1 MSIHRLMRR
10 SGERFLVRYRDREGV
25 NRSRT
30 FATQQEAER
39 FQRQVDVAKS
49 QRHARDPQADL
60 ERF

>member
-49 QRHARDPQADL
+49 QRRVGELQVGPG
-60 ERF
+60 RF

>member
-10 SGERFLVRYRDREGV
+10 SGERFLVRYRDPEGV

-39 FQRQVDVAKS
+39 FQRQVDIAKS
-49 QRHARDPQADL
+49 QRHVRELQVEL